1 MGFVIKSEVK
11 KMKTVKIIFSSL
23 AGIVS
28 TAISICLVWGL
39 LYLCIT
45 PVREWT
51 DNNIFYPKHEEVVED
66 TQETETSEEVNIE
79 NIAKINFVTKTIK
92 VDI

>member
-1 MGFVIKSEVK
+1 
-11 KMKTVKIIFSSL
+11 MKTVKIIFSSL
-23 AGIVS
+23 AGLVG
-28 TAISICLVWGL
+28 TAISICLIWGL

-51 DNNIFYPKHEEVVED
+51 DNNIFYPEHEEVVED
-66 TQETETSEEVNIE
+66 AQNQETETSEEVNIE
-79 NIAKINFVTKTIK
+79 NVAKINFITKTIK